1 MLGYNDQ
8 EDNSLASKSLLSF
21 REETKSL
28 SQYSRRVILDEYAQ

>member
-21 REETKSL
+21 REGKKKA
-28 SQYSRRVILDEYAQ
+28 YRNILDEYD

>member
-21 REETKSL
+21 RGKTKA
-28 SQYSRRVILDEYAQ
+28 YRNILDEYD